1 MRPKDH
7 SGEKQNINCAAA
19 LRIQIFQ
26 KSLPETFSI
35 IFNRPIEIH
44 AQGSMMRF
52 ELKYPK

>member
-26 KSLPETFSI
+26 KYLPETFSI